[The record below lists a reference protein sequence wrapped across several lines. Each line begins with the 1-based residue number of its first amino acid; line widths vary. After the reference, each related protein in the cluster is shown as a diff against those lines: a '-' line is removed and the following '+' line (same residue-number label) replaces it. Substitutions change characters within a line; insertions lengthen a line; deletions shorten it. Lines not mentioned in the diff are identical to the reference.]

1 MGTSDP
7 LAIAAR
13 LAGDMPLVSLGDAE
27 TLLEIWHDRESV
39 DLLRLIAGM
48 PHPDPSNGAAGR
60 FGWVRDQALPDT
72 LLLGHSI
79 LGVRISATTPEL
91 LADGIEYLAGIV
103 DRLLAAVAEENQAG
117 NGERVETTASLT
129 LKLRPL
135 LAVTPVDAPLG
146 VVLALDEAPLVIAG
160 APPGDDIDRLR
171 QDLHEPEL
179 QDHRAVIP
187 PKKCR

>member
-1 MGTSDP
+1 MGTSDS

-13 LAGDMPLVSLGDAE
+13 LAGNMPLVSLGDAG

-39 DLLRLIAGM
+39 DLLRLIAGI
-48 PHPDPSNGAAGR
+48 PHTEPSNHGAGR

-72 LLLGHSI
+72 LLLGQSI
-79 LGVRISATTPEL
+79 LGVRISAATPEL
-91 LADGIEYLAGIV
+91 LADGIEYLAATV
-103 DRLLAAVAEENQAG
+103 NRLLAAIAEEDLAG
-117 NGERVETTASLT
+117 NGERVETATALT

-135 LAVTPVDAPLG
+135 LAVTAADAPLG
-146 VVLALDEAPLVIAG
+146 VALALDQAPPVIVG
-160 APPGDDIDRLR
+160 APPGGNIDRLR

-187 PKKCR
+187 PKKRR